1 MGDSERGHAR
11 LIEQG
16 GLLLQ
21 TCRGMREDS
30 RTRCEKIAERVAN
43 GPIRRNYSEI
53 GNTYLAAARAELSYA
68 EQEIIR
74 R

>member
-1 MGDSERGHAR
+1 MQDSLNKAACYCKLAEECA
-11 LIEQG
+11 
-16 GLLLQ
+16 
-21 TCRGMREDS
+21 
-30 RTRCEKIAERVAN
+30 KIAERVAN

-53 GNTYLAAARAELSYA
+53 ANTYLAAARAELSYA